1 MEQRAK
7 FRELR
12 LAGTPR
18 EEAQTQ
24 AYGNVAPPAISW
36 QTVQPTGGATIPIAP
51 QVTPA
56 TPTPAPMPTGGTATP
71 NGSTLNADG
80 TITAPNAD
88 LTQPKPVVN
97 QELWKVWMTDQEI
110 INAGWR
116 INNGIQEMPAKE
128 VDKNAEIR
136 AKNDAQMALNRQNAE
151 LKNQER
157 QAIAKEAAQA
167 MMPKSSSEMYNL
179 ITAKAPIPDEVK
191 TTSAYRVAQNR
202 YQRASKYLTMTP
214 TQVANEIKTAKL
226 IEWSEAWNDLSSM
239 NPKLVQDAT
248 DLRNVNGNKTNIW
261 TYSNNPDGTPVK
273 QNNLENQFASDYL
286 DDYGTFLKSIYTP
299 QTQEE
304 VTNAIYT
311 QDVKDAQE
319 KATWYE
325 VELNAIEK
333 DMDAIE
339 KDVEKEL
346 SWSGATGSRARLE
359 KIARKEALQ
368 SEYNSVLKSYTTYA
382 NKANN
387 LITQNTSAYE
397 KAYNQKQELV
407 KAQASAAGLKY
418 KNELALS
425 QNQEEFDQKVAQQ
438 AETMWTPELAIPS
451 VIEQYAGLGIMAQ
464 KSAQQHI
471 ADAKAFIAGGGTLGE
486 YISQMQKDFQAKPEY
501 KAKFGKTEAPT
512 TKEIDV
518 NGEKV
523 TVQWNGKEWTPVQW
537 ATIERELAK
546 QKYGST
552 PAVRNF
558 NPWNIM
564 DTWFGG
570 KKVEWER
577 FTVFDTPSEG
587 FNALVA
593 KIQNIQAWNSK
604 VYSPDMTLLQYISKY
619 APSSD
624 NNNPQ
629 GYATAIANNLG
640 ISINTKIGQIDP
652 VKLAEEHARHED
664 GNSYK
669 MLKDLWIIGGGTQ
682 AGYSDTQKNIM
693 SGMDAK
699 NLSTVDQKILTQ
711 NGLQADDVYNYKAS
725 LKQGKW
731 SQWLDDTEYKRVN
744 TVIDDLAQDQ
754 VTKTFKKSQEAY
766 NFATKVAVWDN
777 ATDNQALIYAFA
789 KAMDPDSVVREGE
802 YATVQKYSQTWGQK
816 FGMDVNRI
824 LNWQEFISE
833 EAKKNIVNT
842 IKSKYWASK
851 DSYESLRNTKIKM
864 INDIAGKD
872 IWEKAIPSDV
882 MELTATAKPIITF
895 DQEALKAR
903 IKARFSPK

>member
-1 MEQRAK
+1 
-7 FRELR
+7 
-12 LAGTPR
+12 
-18 EEAQTQ
+18 
-24 AYGNVAPPAISW
+24 
-36 QTVQPTGGATIPIAP
+36 
-51 QVTPA
+51 
-56 TPTPAPMPTGGTATP
+56 
-71 NGSTLNADG
+71 
-80 TITAPNAD
+80 
-88 LTQPKPVVN
+88 
-97 QELWKVWMTDQEI
+97 
-110 INAGWR
+110 
-116 INNGIQEMPAKE
+116 
-128 VDKNAEIR
+128 
-136 AKNDAQMALNRQNAE
+136 
-151 LKNQER
+151 
-157 QAIAKEAAQA
+157 
-167 MMPKSSSEMYNL
+167 
-179 ITAKAPIPDEVK
+179 
-191 TTSAYRVAQNR
+191 
-202 YQRASKYLTMTP
+202 
-214 TQVANEIKTAKL
+214 
-226 IEWSEAWNDLSSM
+226 
-239 NPKLVQDAT
+239 
-248 DLRNVNGNKTNIW
+248 
-261 TYSNNPDGTPVK
+261 
-273 QNNLENQFASDYL
+273 
-286 DDYGTFLKSIYTP
+286 
-299 QTQEE
+299 
-304 VTNAIYT
+304 
-311 QDVKDAQE
+311 
-319 KATWYE
+319 
-325 VELNAIEK
+325 
-333 DMDAIE
+333 
-339 KDVEKEL
+339 
-346 SWSGATGSRARLE
+346 
-359 KIARKEALQ
+359 
-368 SEYNSVLKSYTTYA
+368 
-382 NKANN
+382 
-387 LITQNTSAYE
+387 
-397 KAYNQKQELV
+397 
-407 KAQASAAGLKY
+407 
-418 KNELALS
+418 
-425 QNQEEFDQKVAQQ
+425 
-438 AETMWTPELAIPS
+438 
-451 VIEQYAGLGIMAQ
+451 
-464 KSAQQHI
+464 
-471 ADAKAFIAGGGTLGE
+471 
-486 YISQMQKDFQAKPEY
+486 
-501 KAKFGKTEAPT
+501 
-512 TKEIDV
+512 
-518 NGEKV
+518 
-523 TVQWNGKEWTPVQW
+523 
-537 ATIERELAK
+537 
-546 QKYGST
+546 
-552 PAVRNF
+552 
-558 NPWNIM
+558 M

-693 SGMDAK
+693 SWMDAK